1 MIDFVELWGV
11 CMGER
16 KAETDFRERG
26 RGGDRGREP
35 ARLGAPVERSTPECA
50 ALVMLSL

>member
-11 CMGER
+11 CMGQR

-35 ARLGAPVERSTPECA
+35 ACFGAPEERGTPECA
-50 ALVMLSL
+50 ALVALSL